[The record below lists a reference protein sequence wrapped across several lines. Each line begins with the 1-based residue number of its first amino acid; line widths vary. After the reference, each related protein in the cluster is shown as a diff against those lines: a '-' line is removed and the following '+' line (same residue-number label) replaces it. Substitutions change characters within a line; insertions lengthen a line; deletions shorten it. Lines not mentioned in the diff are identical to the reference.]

1 MLGQSMKGNWILN
14 VSDRARQDVGKLK
27 SWKIELKSAPAGS
40 APPNAVAAAGRAA
53 SANPRAVEVAR
64 TRGKVRPASAPAK
77 KRQYA

>member
-27 SWKIELKSAPAGS
+27 SWKIELKSASAGS
-40 APPNAVAAAGRAA
+40 AQPNAVAAAGNATSPNLRAA
-53 SANPRAVEVAR
+53 EVAR
-64 TRGKVRPASAPAK
+64 VRGKVRPARAPAK